1 MSSTSRP
8 RLGTTLALAAGG
20 LLLAA
25 AVIRLSVRDSL
36 PATALVYYATPWPV
50 QAALLV
56 LVGGGLRLRNRSG
69 WSAPVASTG
78 LVMLVAWTISAHSTP
93 ENVGLRANT
102 ISCLTWNTDHG
113 QAGWNRLAETI
124 RGEETDLVCLVEA
137 GPAELEH
144 ELFWRS
150 AFPEYASGGLGSG
163 MLVLVKN
170 GTVRQ
175 TRSGSLDG
183 NARYRQ
189 FDVNCRGQSLVLVV
203 VDVKSTPWIS
213 RQESLRQI
221 ADLVTAIP
229 DRPVLVTGDFN
240 TPTDSAWFDAWRPGL
255 KNAWEQAGDGFRPT
269 WPVPL
274 PLLDLDQC
282 WGNAHVIFVHCRA
295 ASSSRS
301 DHRLLLTRFAIKPP

>member
-1 MSSTSRP
+1 M
-8 RLGTTLALAAGG
+8 GTLLALAAGC

-25 AVIRLSVRDSL
+25 TVIRLSVRDSI
-36 PATALVYYATPWPV
+36 PATAVVYYATPWPV
-50 QAALLV
+50 QAAMLV
-56 LVGGGLRLRNRSG
+56 LLGGGLRLRNRSG
-69 WSAPVASTG
+69 WSAPVATAG
-78 LVMLVAWTISAHSTP
+78 LVVLAAWTIGAHSTQA
-93 ENVGLRANT
+93 NVGLEANT

-124 RGEETDLVCLVEA
+124 RSEATDLVCLVEA
-137 GPAELEH
+137 GPAEPEH
-144 ELFWRS
+144 ERFWQS

-213 RQESLRQI
+213 RQTSLEQL
-221 ADLVTAIP
+221 ADLVKLAP
-229 DRPVLVTGDFN
+229 DRPVLITGDFN
-240 TPTDSAWFDAWRPGL
+240 TPTDSAWFDDWRPLL
-255 KNAWEQAGDGFRPT
+255 KNAWEQAGDGFQPT

-282 WGNAHVIFVHCRA
+282 WGNRHVVFVRCQA

-301 DHRLLLTRFAIKPP
+301 DHRLLLTRFAINPP

>member
-137 GPAELEH
+137 G
-144 ELFWRS
+144 
-150 AFPEYASGGLGSG
+150 GLGSG

-282 WGNAHVIFVHCRA
+282 WGNAHVVFVHCRA

>member
-1 MSSTSRP
+1 M
-8 RLGTTLALAAGG
+8 LALAAGC
-20 LLLAA
+20 LLLAGTT
-25 AVIRLSVRDSL
+25 IRLGVRDSI
-36 PATALVYYATPWPV
+36 PATAMVYYATPWPV
-50 QAALLV
+50 LAAMLALL
-56 LVGGGLRLRNRSG
+56 GGGLRLRNRSG
-69 WSAPVASTG
+69 WSAPVATAG
-78 LVMLVAWTISAHSTP
+78 LVVLVAWTIAAHATHGNLGP
-93 ENVGLRANT
+93 QTNT

-124 RGEETDLVCLVEA
+124 RSEAADLVCLVEA
-137 GPAELEH
+137 GPAEPEH
-144 ELFWRS
+144 ETFWQS

-189 FDVNCRGQSLVLVV
+189 FDVNCRGQDLVLVV

-213 RQESLRQI
+213 RQASLQQI
-221 ADLVTAIP
+221 AELVTATP

-240 TPTDSAWFDAWRPGL
+240 TPTDSAWFDGWRPAL
-255 KNAWEQAGDGFRPT
+255 ENAWEQAGDGFRPT

-282 WGNAHVIFVHCRA
+282 WGNRHVVFLHCQA
-295 ASSSRS
+295 TSSSRS
-301 DHRLLLTRFAIKPP
+301 DHRLLLTRFTINRP